1 MPKNIYKEQNE
12 ELRAE
17 AERLR
22 MRVSELIH
30 KIEIVLT
37 VLGTVKREGE

>member
-1 MPKNIYKEQNE
+1 MPKRNE
-12 ELRAE
+12 KLDEAKAE
-17 AERLR
+17 NERLR
-22 MRVSELIH
+22 MKVSELIH